1 MWIDSYIY
9 IQYTADLQQ
18 DMEGTWGLFVFPL
31 SQGFNKISWRA
42 MWFFDN
48 ALKDLIKFANSD
60 SKVKHPWL
68 SGMHCSTLSCILD
81 FLFLCETLHIE

>member
-1 MWIDSYIY
+1 MILLGEGNVISNQESLKLTSGLMWIDSYIY

-60 SKVKHPWL
+60 SKV
-68 SGMHCSTLSCILD
+68 
-81 FLFLCETLHIE
+81 